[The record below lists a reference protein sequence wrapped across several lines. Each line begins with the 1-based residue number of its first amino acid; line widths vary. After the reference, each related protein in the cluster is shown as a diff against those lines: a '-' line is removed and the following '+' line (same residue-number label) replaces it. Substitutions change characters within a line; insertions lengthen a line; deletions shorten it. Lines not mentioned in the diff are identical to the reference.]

1 MAGKRITFK
10 RLAAKGFHVSIP
22 TLDEPTWNRLAAPDP
37 AVPRTARRL
46 RDYGRLLYGPQ
57 RRSLPRTVTEVP
69 RIGTLRSLYEECGEV
84 AWYRLFLGL
93 SNPRLTRAQREEIE
107 AEIEADLPIFE
118 HNTETDHFI
127 LRWTE
132 SSPNATD
139 NITDIAIITETGGF
153 LEDAWNRYVA
163 NFGRSPY
170 VPAGASKIEVVFY
183 NIPGA
188 HGVASP
194 PDGPIQL
201 NSDSWVN
208 TPGLRQS
215 VSAHE
220 LFHKLQYAFGFRTSW
235 NPPNPYKWF
244 SEGTASWAE
253 VYVWQRV
260 SGSYKI
266 TSMFTNPDLNLYDA
280 SYSALPFWLFFEARQ
295 KSNAADNPIR
305 HFLETCE
312 PTGDLT
318 SALEQVIDEEWAPN
332 NVYGQLDSFYALFAR
347 ERRIGAWKTGPT
359 GGLYPTI
366 LAPDGT
372 AVVPNLTVTTVSL
385 GNTDTY
391 SVTQAVSALG
401 SDYYRFAF
409 EADSNGETFSCSV
422 TGVVGG
428 NYSYYLIWEK
438 GGAWRRAAFPFVNS
452 GSYSYSEVVNLAEA
466 DALVLIISGRGVG
479 GAYTLNASI

>member
-22 TLDEPTWNRLAAPDP
+22 VLDEPAWNRLAAPDP

-57 RRSLPRTVTEVP
+57 RRRLPRMVTGLP
-69 RIGTLRSLYEECGEV
+69 QIGTLRSLYEECGEA
-84 AWYRLFLGL
+84 AWHRLFLGL
-93 SNPRLTRAQREEIE
+93 SNPKLTRAEREEIE
-107 AEIEADLPIFE
+107 AEIDADLPTFE
-118 HNTETDHFI
+118 HSTETDHFI
-127 LRWTE
+127 LRWTD
-132 SSPNATD
+132 SSANATD
-139 NITDIAIITETGGF
+139 NIADAAIITETGGF
-153 LEDAWNRYVA
+153 LEMAWDRYA
-163 NFGRSPY
+163 AGFGRTPHT
-170 VPAGASKIEVVFY
+170 PAGASKIEVVFY
-183 NIPGA
+183 DIPGA

-201 NSDSWVN
+201 NSDSWVT
-208 TPGLRQS
+208 TPGLRRS

-220 LFHKLQYAFGFRTSW
+220 LFHKLQYTFGFRTSW
-235 NPPNPYKWF
+235 NPPSPYKWF

-266 TSMFTNPDLNLYDA
+266 TDMFANPDLNLYDA

-305 HFLETCE
+305 HFLETAE
-312 PTGDLT
+312 PAGNL
-318 SALEQVIDEEWAPN
+318 SGALEQVIDEEWSPN

-347 ERRIGAWKTGPT
+347 ERRIGAWRTGPT

-366 LAPDGT
+366 LDPNET
-372 AVVPNLTVTTVSL
+372 VVVPNLAVTNVAL

-391 SVTQAVSALG
+391 TVTRAVSALG

-409 EADSNGETFSCSV
+409 APDTNGETCSLTV
-422 TGVVGG
+422 NGAAGG

-438 GGAWRRAAFPFVNS
+438 GGAWKRAAFPFVNT
-452 GSYSYSEVVNLAEA
+452 GSYSHAEVISLAEA
-466 DALVLIISGRGVG
+466 DALVLIISGRGAG
-479 GAYTLNASI
+479 GAYTLSASI